1 MDNSFLNINKKLR
14 ISNIYS
20 SLFFQIHI
28 TVLNTKLQCRLMVI
42 HIDIYMSIWRSQIF
56 YCIDLSID
64 DQFGS
69 KWQSCHSYR
78 MIDVG
83 IAPLAVGPPDQTP
96 QQIGQLQY
104 AVSLNLPRYEPYSVL
119 FAITALS

>member
-1 MDNSFLNINKKLR
+1 MDNSFLNINKKLP

-78 MIDVG
+78 MIDRRHCS
-83 IAPLAVGPPDQTP
+83 ARRRSA
-96 QQIGQLQY
+96 
-104 AVSLNLPRYEPYSVL
+104 
-119 FAITALS
+119 